1 MRRDSYFF
9 VIILMDKLRLQGDFM
24 KKLKLFIKLKKERK
38 KLNNL
43 IDEALQ
49 NGTPLSQTQA
59 IMEQSQKVNAIVET
73 IQNEISRKPNKE

>member
-1 MRRDSYFF
+1 
-9 VIILMDKLRLQGDFM
+9 M